1 MKALVTGGGG
11 FLGSHIVHQLL
22 QRGDDVTVFARGD
35 YPALRHAGARL
46 VRGDLAD
53 TRAVLDACKPLDGK
67 NFDAVFH
74 TAAKAGVW
82 GSWDSFYQPNVVGTQ
97 NVITACRT
105 HGIRQLIFTSSPSVI
120 FDGSDHHGHNETLPY
135 PEQHENRYSATKA
148 IAERLV
154 LQGHSD
160 TLRTVALRPHL
171 ILGPGDP
178 HLVPRLVARAR
189 AGKLIQ
195 VGNGRNRVDMT
206 FVEDAARAHLQ
217 AADVLQR
224 GDGTPVGGKV
234 YFLSQGEPVVLWP
247 WINGLLNRLNIPPVR
262 RRISESTAR
271 RLATVLETV
280 HRILRLGG
288 EPRLTRFL
296 AGVLARDHFY
306 DISAAH
312 RDFGYTPQATMDQVV
327 DQVVASLRL
336 PAAQPTA

>member
-1 MKALVTGGGG
+1 MRALVTGGGG
-11 FLGSHIVHQLL
+11 FLGSHIVRQLL
-22 QRGDDVTVFARGD
+22 DRGDEVTIFARGD
-35 YPALRHAGARL
+35 YPELTQAGASL

-53 TRAVLDACKPLDGK
+53 TRTVLDACKPLDGK
-67 NFDAVFH
+67 SLDAVFH

-105 HGIRQLIFTSSPSVI
+105 HGIRHLVFTSSPSVV
-120 FDGSDHHGHNETLPY
+120 FDGSDHQGHDESLPY
-135 PEQHENRYSATKA
+135 PERHENRYSATKA

-195 VGNGRNRVDMT
+195 VGEGRNRVDMT

-224 GDGTPVGGKV
+224 ADGAPVGGKT

-262 RRISESTAR
+262 RRISETTAR
-271 RLATVLETV
+271 RLAGVLETF
-280 HRILRLGG
+280 HRTLRLPG

-306 DISAAH
+306 DISAAR
-312 RDFGYTPQATMDQVV
+312 RDFAYAPRSTMEQVV
-327 DQVVASLRL
+327 DRVVASLR
-336 PAAQPTA
+336 